1 MSDVARR
8 TSPVAP
14 GPRLPVPQQ
23 PQTPNGAVH
32 RRGPDREELL
42 RKRRRS
48 DAIRGTVR
56 FLAIVAVLA
65 IVLYP
70 LLWMFGTSFKAPT
83 EVNSNKGLLPE
94 DFWPSNYTDGWN
106 ALPGITFGTFFLNS
120 ALIALATVVANA
132 ASCLVAAYAFARLR
146 FPLRGMWFALMIGTL
161 LLPHHVLLVPQYILF
176 NYFGWIDTP
185 LPLIVPKLLATEAF
199 FVFLMV
205 QFMRGIP
212 RDLDEAAKIDGCSP
226 YGVFWHIILPLSRP
240 AIVTTAIFSFIWTWN
255 DFLTQLV
262 YLNGV
267 DNYTIPIG
275 LRMFQDSGG
284 QNAIGPMFAMSV
296 LSLLPVFLFFVAFQR
311 MLVQGI
317 NTSGLK
323 G

>member
-1 MSDVARR
+1 M
-8 TSPVAP
+8 
-14 GPRLPVPQQ
+14 
-23 PQTPNGAVH
+23 
-32 RRGPDREELL
+32 L
-42 RKRRRS
+42 RKRGRTN
-48 DAIRGTVR
+48 AIRGTIR
-56 FLAIVAVLA
+56 FVAIVAILA

-70 LLWMFGTSFKAPT
+70 LLWMLGTSFKAPT
-83 EVNSNKGLLPE
+83 EVLSNKGLLPE
-94 DFWPSNYTDGWN
+94 DFWPANYSDGWN
-106 ALPGITFGTFFLNS
+106 GLPGVTFGRFFLNS
-120 ALIALATVVANA
+120 AIIALAVVVANA
-132 ASCLVAAYAFARLR
+132 VSCLVAAYAFARLR
-146 FPLRGMWFALMIGTL
+146 FPLRGMWFAVMIATL

-176 NYFGWIDTP
+176 NHLHWINTP
-185 LPLIVPKLLATEAF
+185 LPLIVPKALATEAF
-199 FVFLMV
+199 FIFLMV

-255 DFLTQLV
+255 DFLSQLV
-262 YLNGV
+262 YLSGLENF
-267 DNYTIPIG
+267 TIPVA
-275 LRMFQDSGG
+275 LRTFQDSGG

>member
-1 MSDVARR
+1 MTGQALSRR
-8 TSPVAP
+8 PPAPP
-14 GPRLPVPQQ
+14 GPP
-23 PQTPNGAVH
+23 TSTGSGHH
-32 RRGPDREELL
+32 RQPDRAAML
-42 RKRRRS
+42 RKRRRAN
-48 DAIRGTVR
+48 AIRSTIR
-56 FLAIVAVLA
+56 FAAIVAILA

-70 LLWMFGTSFKAPT
+70 MLWMLGTSFKAPT
-83 EVNSNKGLLPE
+83 EVNSNKGLVPE
-94 DFWPSNYTDGWN
+94 DFWPANYTDGWN
-106 ALPGITFGTFFLNS
+106 ALPGVTFGRFFLNS
-120 ALIALATVVANA
+120 AFIALATVVANVV
-132 ASCLVAAYAFARLR
+132 SCLVAAYAFARLR
-146 FPLRGMWFALMIGTL
+146 FPLRGLWFAVMIATL

-176 NYFGWIDTP
+176 NNFGWINTP
-185 LPLIVPKLLATEAF
+185 LPLIVPKALATEAF
-199 FVFLMV
+199 FIFLMV

-262 YLNGV
+262 YLSGV
-267 DNYTIPIG
+267 ENYTIPIG

-284 QNAIGPMFAMSV
+284 QNSIGPMFAMSV

>member
-1 MSDVARR
+1 MAL
-8 TSPVAP
+8 T
-14 GPRLPVPQQ
+14 RLPVPAAS
-23 PQTPNGAVH
+23 GADTRSGQH
-32 RRGPDREELL
+32 RRPDPRETL
-42 RKRRRS
+42 RRRRRAHAVRS
-48 DAIRGTVR
+48 TIR
-56 FLAIVAVLA
+56 FLAIVAVLV

-70 LLWMFGTSFKAPT
+70 LLWMLGTSFKAPT
-83 EVNSNKGLLPE
+83 EVISNKGIRPE
-94 DFWPSNYTDGWN
+94 EFWPANYPDGWK
-106 ALPGITFGTFFLNS
+106 ALPGVTFGRFFLNS
-120 ALIALATVVANA
+120 TLIALATVVANC

-146 FPLRGMWFALMIGTL
+146 FPLRGAWFAVMIATL
-161 LLPHHVLLVPQYILF
+161 LLPSHVLIVPQYILF
-176 NYFGWIDTP
+176 NNFGWISTP

-199 FVFLMV
+199 FIFLMV

-255 DFLTQLV
+255 DFFTQLI
-262 YLNGV
+262 YLTGGENL
-267 DNYTIPIG
+267 TIPVG